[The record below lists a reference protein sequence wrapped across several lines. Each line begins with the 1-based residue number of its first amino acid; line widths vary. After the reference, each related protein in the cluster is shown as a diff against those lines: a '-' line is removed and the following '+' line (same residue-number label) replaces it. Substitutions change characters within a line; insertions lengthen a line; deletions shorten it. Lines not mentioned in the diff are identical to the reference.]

1 MLWRNVTEP
10 REISMNSLS
19 LSYYLNVVPAYA
31 FYVVAIASLLA
42 FIFFANKRSDPYGTF
57 HHSLNRLPG
66 EDPDAPPKTEWL
78 NMGYWKNTS
87 VFPEACQALALKL
100 IRAADSQA
108 GGRILDV
115 GHGSGES
122 LILLLSHPDVPRPS
136 KLSGITS
143 LPAHHQ
149 RSRDRIASMRL
160 RNSGIIEPKLYLGD
174 AVYRLGREDH
184 PLSPNNAD
192 MYDSILALDCAYHF
206 HTRRDFLRQSLSHLA
221 PGGRIALADICF
233 PMSWKTISLGTR
245 ALLTVL
251 NVIPKENIV
260 SLDEYEADMR
270 NMGYVDVKIEDISEE
285 VFPGFIRF
293 LKSRGWGWWIFGRV
307 MSEFAGRARFVV
319 VSGCAASIE

>member
-1 MLWRNVTEP
+1 MEA
-10 REISMNSLS
+10 IY
-19 LSYYLNVVPAYA
+19 SYWP
-31 FYVVAIASLLA
+31 
-42 FIFFANKRSDPYGTF
+42 
-57 HHSLNRLPG
+57 LP
-66 EDPDAPPKTEWL
+66 T
-78 NMGYWKNTS
+78 
-87 VFPEACQALALKL
+87 
-100 IRAADSQA
+100 
-108 GGRILDV
+108 DV

-122 LILLLSHPDVPRPS
+122 LILLLSHPDVRRPS

-160 RNSGIIEPKLYLGD
+160 RNPDIIEPKLYLGD

-184 PLSPNNAD
+184 PLSPNNTD

-233 PMSWKTISLGTR
+233 PMSWKTMSLRTR
-245 ALLTVL
+245 VLLTIL
-251 NVIPKENIV
+251 NMIPEENIV

-270 NMGYVDVKIEDISEE
+270 NMGYVDVKVEDISGD

-293 LKSRGWGWWIFGRV
+293 LESRGWGWWIFGKV

-319 VSGCAASIE
+319 VSGCAAA

>member
-1 MLWRNVTEP
+1 
-10 REISMNSLS
+10 MNSSS

-31 FYVVAIASLLA
+31 FYVVAITSFLA

-57 HHSLNRLPG
+57 HHSLNKLPG
-66 EDPDAPPKTEWL
+66 EDPNAPPKTEWL
-78 NMGYWKNTS
+78 NMGYWKVS
-87 VFPEACQALALKL
+87 ARDLRSCLSK
-100 IRAADSQA
+100 
-108 GGRILDV
+108 
-115 GHGSGES
+115 GS
-122 LILLLSHPDVPRPS
+122 PDVRRPS

-160 RNSGIIEPKLYLGD
+160 RNPDISEPKLYLGD

-233 PMSWKTISLGTR
+233 PMSWKTMSLGTR
-245 ALLTVL
+245 ALLTIL
-251 NVIPKENIV
+251 KVIPMENIV

-270 NMGYVDVKIEDISEE
+270 NMGYVDVKVEDISEE

-293 LKSRGWGWWIFGRV
+293 LKSRGWGWWIFGKV

-319 VSGCAASIE
+319 VSGCAAA

>member
-1 MLWRNVTEP
+1 MTWKP
-10 REISMNSLS
+10 
-19 LSYYLNVVPAYA
+19 
-31 FYVVAIASLLA
+31 
-42 FIFFANKRSDPYGTF
+42 FIHIGP
-57 HHSLNRLPG
+57 LP
-66 EDPDAPPKTEWL
+66 T
-78 NMGYWKNTS
+78 
-87 VFPEACQALALKL
+87 
-100 IRAADSQA
+100 
-108 GGRILDV
+108 DV

-160 RNSGIIEPKLYLGD
+160 RNPDIIEPKLYLGD

-233 PMSWKTISLGTR
+233 PTSWKTMSLGTR
-245 ALLTVL
+245 ALLAVL

-270 NMGYVDVKIEDISEE
+270 KMGYVDVKVEDVSEE
-285 VFPGFIRF
+285 VFPEFIRF
-293 LKSRGWGWWIFGRV
+293 LKSRGWGWWIFGKV

-319 VSGCAASIE
+319 VSGCAAA